1 MKKFFK
7 KKTVENQTNL
17 QKKMTEDVNERT
29 IYAASHDVDEVY
41 KLLNSSKIGLTE
53 EQVEKSREIYGTNE
67 ITKGQD
73 VSLAKKL
80 FEAFINPFTAIL
92 LILALVSLFTDV
104 IWASP
109 NDRNYM
115 TVIIITTM
123 VMISGVM
130 KFVQESR
137 SGNAAKELNEMI
149 HTTTLVERIGVG
161 KKEIPL
167 DKVVVGD
174 IIYLSS
180 GDIIPADLR
189 VCYAKDLFVSQ
200 SALTGESEPVEKYSE
215 VDNSEETVLND
226 KNMIFMG
233 SNVVSGSAKAIVVS
247 NGDDTIF
254 GRIAK
259 GVQEEPVETSFDK
272 GVSSVSW
279 LLIRYMLI
287 MVPIVFFVNG
297 FTKGDW
303 LHALLFAI
311 SIAVGL
317 TPEMLP
323 MIVTTCLAK
332 GAVSMSKEK
341 VIIKNLNSIQNLG
354 SIDILCTDKTGTLT
368 QDKVIL
374 EYPLDIMGEEDLR
387 VLKHGFLNSYYQT
400 GLKNLMDIA
409 IINRTNI
416 EKKNNEKLKGLDT
429 NYLKVDEIPFDFERR
444 RMSVVVKDKNQK
456 TQMITK
462 GAIEEMLKISSHC
475 EYKGEVIKL
484 DDKHREIILNKV
496 NDLNNKGLRV
506 LGVAQKN
513 NPSKVGEFSVK
524 DEKNMVL
531 IGYLAFLD
539 PPKESTEAAIKALK
553 EYGVDVKILTGDN
566 EKVTLS
572 ICKQVGLNVK
582 KLLLGSDV
590 EKMDDSELAKEVEKT
605 TIFAKLSPMQ
615 KSRVVE
621 TLRNN
626 GHVVGYMGDGIND
639 ASAMKVA
646 DVGISVDTAVDIA
659 KESADVILL
668 EKDLMVLE
676 RGIIEGRKTY
686 ANMIKYIKMT
696 ASSNFGNMFSVLAA
710 SAFLPFLPMEPIH
723 LILLNLIYDI
733 SCTAIPW
740 DNVDEDFLKRPREW
754 DSSSISSFMKW
765 IGPISSIFD
774 IVTYLVMFFIICP
787 QVVGAG
793 YNEITDP
800 AMRAQFIA
808 LFQAGWFIESMWSQ
822 TLIIHLIRTPKIPF
836 IESRASFSVT
846 VLTMLG
852 IIVATIIP
860 FTALG
865 KAMGFAVLPSVYFL
879 WLAGIVIAYIILTSI
894 MKKAYIKRFGELL

>member
-73 VSLAKKL
+73 ISLAKKL

-167 DKVVVGD
+167 DEVVVGD

-787 QVVGAG
+787 QVVGTG

>member
-1 MKKFFK
+1 MFKFLKKRKQENEENIK
-7 KKTVENQTNL
+7 KKV
-17 QKKMTEDVNERT
+17 TEDVNERT
-29 IYAASHDVDEVY
+29 IFAASHDVEDVY
-41 KLLNSSKIGLTE
+41 KLLNSSKVGLTE
-53 EQVEKSREIYGTNE
+53 KQVEKSRDEYGNNE
-67 ITKGQD
+67 ITKGED
-73 VSLAKKL
+73 TSVLKKL
-80 FEAFINPFTAIL
+80 FDAFINPFTAIL

-104 IWASP
+104 IWAEPEEQS
-109 NDRNYM
+109 YM
-115 TVIIITTM
+115 TVIIITSM

-130 KFVQESR
+130 KFVQETK
-137 SGNAAKELNEMI
+137 SGNAAKELTKLV
-149 HTTTLVERIGVG
+149 HTTVLVERIGMG

-167 DKVVVGD
+167 DDIVVGD
-174 IIYLSS
+174 IVYLSS
-180 GDIIPADLR
+180 GDLIPADLR

-215 VDNSEETVLND
+215 VDNSEKTVLND

-233 SNVVSGSAKAIVVS
+233 SNVISGSAKAIVVS

-259 GVQEEPVETSFDK
+259 SVQEAPVETSFDK

-287 MVPIVFFVNG
+287 MVPIVFFLNG

-303 LHALLFAI
+303 VHALLFAI

-341 VIIKNLNSIQNLG
+341 VIIKSLNAIQNLG
-354 SIDILCTDKTGTLT
+354 SIDVLCTDKTGTLT
-368 QDKVIL
+368 QDRVIL
-374 EYPLDIMGEEDLR
+374 EYPLDIMGDEDLR
-387 VLKHGFLNSYYQT
+387 VLKHAFLNSYYQT

-409 IINRTNI
+409 IISRT
-416 EKKNNEKLKGLDT
+416 EKEAKNHDSLKGLKN
-429 NYLKVDEIPFDFERR
+429 NYIKVDEIPFDFERR
-444 RMSVVVKDKNQK
+444 RMSVVVKDKNLK

-462 GAIEEMLKISSHC
+462 GAIEEMLKISSYC

-484 DDKHREIILNKV
+484 DDEHKDLILKKV
-496 NDLNNKGLRV
+496 NDLNSKGLRV

-524 DEKNMVL
+524 DEKDMVL

-539 PPKESTEAAIKALK
+539 PPKESTEEAIKALH

-566 EKVTLS
+566 EIVTLS
-572 ICKQVGLNVK
+572 ICNQVGLNVE

-590 EKMDDSELAKEVEKT
+590 EDMNDDELKIAVEET
-605 TIFAKLSPMQ
+605 TVFAKLSPMQ
-615 KSRVVE
+615 KARVVE
-621 TLRNN
+621 TLREN
-626 GHVVGYMGDGIND
+626 GHSVGYMGDGIND
-639 ASAMKVA
+639 APAMKVA

-676 RGIIEGRKTY
+676 SGIIEGRKTY
-686 ANMIKYIKMT
+686 ANMIKYIKIT
-696 ASSNFGNMFSVLAA
+696 AASNFGNMFSVLAA
-710 SAFLPFLPMEPIH
+710 SAFLPFLPMAPIH

-740 DNVDEDFLKRPREW
+740 DNVDEDFLKEPKEW
-754 DSSSISSFMKW
+754 SSESISSFMKW
-765 IGPISSIFD
+765 MGPVSSIFD

-793 YNEITDP
+793 YSEITDP
-800 AMRAQFIA
+800 ALQAQFIG

-822 TLIIHLIRTPKIPF
+822 TLIIYLIRTDKIPF
-836 IESRASFSVT
+836 LESRPSFQ
-846 VLTMLG
+846 LTTLTLLG
-852 IIVATIIP
+852 IVIATIIP

-865 KAMGFAVLPSVYFL
+865 ASMGFYVLPNNYFI
-879 WLAGIVIAYIILTSI
+879 WLGIIVIAYILLTSFV
-894 MKKAYIKRFGELL
+894 KKIYIKKFGELL